1 MSAVPLQSTVTQSLR
16 HEGACLVQLS
26 SSRLSSFT
34 QLQRCDVA
42 TTRATDASGAPV
54 TLSSRW
60 EGAVW
65 VVLSRADASAGAAP
79 SAPIE
84 TRRWLEDASGLTM
97 RFDVSTIDASS
108 GARVTAR
115 RRLLR
120 SSWEC
125 EEVPT
130 PEEAAAGRT
139 VPGSAWSMLFGS
151 AQPDGSA
158 QE

>member
-34 QLQRCDVA
+34 QLQRCDVP

-65 VVLSRADASAGAAP
+65 VVLSRGEA

-97 RFDVSTIDASS
+97 RFDVSTIDAAT

-120 SSWEC
+120 SSWEA
-125 EEVPT
+125 EGVPT

-139 VPGSAWSMLFGS
+139 VPGSAWSALFGS

>member
-1 MSAVPLQSTVTQSLR
+1 M
-16 HEGACLVQLS
+16 VQLS

-34 QLQRCDVA
+34 QLQRCDVP

-65 VVLSRADASAGAAP
+65 VVLSRADASAAGA

-120 SSWEC
+120 SSWEA
-125 EEVPT
+125 EGVPT

-139 VPGSAWSMLFGS
+139 VPGSAWSALFGS